1 MMCFYIPV
9 WDLPAIKTSITCK
22 TRHYMN
28 QELIAWR
35 YIYLKFLAH
44 VSIHMLATLNWQLI
58 HIWNNRAIR
67 IIIRVLFAYSRLK
80 LRRMNESA
88 YD

>member
-1 MMCFYIPV
+1 MFLYTGMGLIGNQDF
-9 WDLPAIKTSITCK
+9 
-22 TRHYMN
+22 HYMQN
-28 QELIAWR
+28 KTLYESR
-35 YIYLKFLAH
+35 TNGVTVYLFEVFSH

-58 HIWNNRAIR
+58 HIWNNRAIK